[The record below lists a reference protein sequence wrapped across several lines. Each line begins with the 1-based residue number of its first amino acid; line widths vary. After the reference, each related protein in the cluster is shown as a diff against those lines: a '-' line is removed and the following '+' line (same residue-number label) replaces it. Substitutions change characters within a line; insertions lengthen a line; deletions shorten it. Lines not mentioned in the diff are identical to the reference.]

1 MFYSHTFLARKGPM
15 GTVWC
20 AAHLQHRLRKTDY
33 TRTDILS
40 TVECIM
46 FPEVPIALRM
56 SGHLLLGVVRIYS
69 KQVDYFFQDC
79 NYLELRLKKALLPTS
94 VNLPEGATYD
104 IVTNVNLPEGATQ
117 ATYNSITLPETF
129 QLDALQSDYDLR
141 AERFVDTHLKPQEEI
156 TLEDQ
161 VPIGGDQ
168 YVAIY
173 IDEDE
178 GRELSTENIASGLQ
192 ATPMEID
199 PHPPVGEGTPG
210 GPRHSPPSTPGGLN
224 ESAGQEAVAQEFPET
239 EVMRDASH
247 DVGVPSTPMWRD
259 RRDDVLEPDLVLAEQ
274 VTKDDQNVSPVV
286 EEMLPS
292 GGRSSP
298 PQRPEHP
305 SASAEV
311 GQGNTSSPLS
321 FGNGSPELAMRPSPP
336 PPPPPPEPE
345 QRRARQRKRK
355 LVIDDALVLSNQ
367 VIRAGLNDT
376 SRLKRARKEAPHT
389 SLGIWRSNKR
399 LKKDA
404 MFFEPLI
411 TGQCGDLSNM
421 HEQDFVFARAHPSS
435 TDEAREEATGAQS
448 PPSLGRD
455 EMEIEHLREN
465 VGPSEGDILHEVL
478 PVPSTLVSS
487 PVTFMHSPS
496 RQEDFTPAPA
506 SLGEQ
511 SDQVERTIDSGVLP
525 TPDPAA
531 STGHLHSDMDTPLT
545 IPEEDLRFEATA
557 LSDIP
562 EFDNSAGDLSFLEQ
576 DESTPTGSQGTPEV
590 GLSGKQRTPEFDAL
604 STRTRAV
611 AQYLKGQSSTTP
623 VSEGQSPA
631 STMPG
636 PGDLSLNAVLEGK
649 SRKICA
655 RMFFETLVLKNCGLI
670 DVKQEEPYGDIT
682 LKATSKLWKEQ
693 L

>member
-33 TRTDILS
+33 TRTNILS

-79 NYLELRLKKALLPTS
+79 NYLDLLLKKALLSMT

-104 IVTNVNLPEGATQ
+104 IVTNGNLPEGATQ

-129 QLDALQSDYDLR
+129 QLDSLQSDYDLR

-247 DVGVPSTPMWRD
+247 DVGVPSTPMWQD

-274 VTKDDQNVSPVV
+274 VTKDDQNVSPVA

-336 PPPPPPEPE
+336 PPPPPPEPK
-345 QRRARQRKRK
+345 QRCARQRKRK

-376 SRLKRARKEAPHT
+376 SRLKRERKEAPHT

-421 HEQDFVFARAHPSS
+421 HEQDFVFAQAHPSS
-435 TDEAREEATGAQS
+435 TDEAREEATGAQSS

-465 VGPSEGDILHEVL
+465 VDPTEGGDILHEVL
-478 PVPSTLVSS
+478 PMPSTLVSS
-487 PVTFMHSPS
+487 PVTSMRSPS
-496 RQEDFTPAPA
+496 RQEDFTPAPT

-531 STGHLHSDMDTPLT
+531 STGHLHSDIDTPLT
-545 IPEEDLRFEATA
+545 IPKEDLRFEATA
-557 LSDIP
+557 LSDIL
-562 EFDNSAGDLSFLEQ
+562 EFDNSAGVCYA
-576 DESTPTGSQGTPEV
+576 TI
-590 GLSGKQRTPEFDAL
+590 L
-604 STRTRAV
+604 STA
-611 AQYLKGQSSTTP
+611 KSSATATM
-623 VSEGQSPA
+623 
-631 STMPG
+631 ST
-636 PGDLSLNAVLEGK
+636 S
-649 SRKICA
+649 IQ
-655 RMFFETLVLKNCGLI
+655 LI
-670 DVKQEEPYGDIT
+670 
-682 LKATSKLWKEQ
+682 KA
-693 L
+693 

>member
-20 AAHLQHRLRKTDY
+20 AAHLQHSLRKTDY
-33 TRTDILS
+33 TRTNILS

-46 FPEVPIALRM
+46 YPEVPIALRM

-69 KQVDYFFQDC
+69 KQVEYFFQEC
-79 NYLELRLKKALLPTS
+79 NYLELRLRKAFLSTS
-94 VNLPEGATYD
+94 
-104 IVTNVNLPEGATQ
+104 VNLPEGATQ

-141 AERFVDTHLKPQEEI
+141 AERFVDTHLKPLEEI
-156 TLEDQ
+156 TLEEQ
-161 VPIGGDQ
+161 VPMGGDQ

-178 GRELSTENIASGLQ
+178 GRGLSTENIVSGLE

-199 PHPPVGEGTPG
+199 PQPPVGEGTPG
-210 GPRHSPPSTPGGLN
+210 GPQHSPQSTP
-224 ESAGQEAVAQEFPET
+224 AQEFPET

-247 DVGVPSTPMWRD
+247 DVGVPSTPMWQD

-274 VTKDDQNVSPVV
+274 VTKDDQNRSPVGVV

-298 PQRPEHP
+298 PQHREHP

-336 PPPPPPEPE
+336 PPPPPPE
-345 QRRARQRKRK
+345 QRPARQRKRK
-355 LVIDDALVLSNQ
+355 VVIDEALVLSNQ
-367 VIRAGLNDT
+367 VLKAGLNDT
-376 SRLKRARKEAPHT
+376 SRLKRARKEVPHS
-389 SLGIWRSNKR
+389 SLGIWRSSKR

-404 MFFEPLI
+404 MFFFEPLI
-411 TGQCGDLSNM
+411 TGQCGELSNM
-421 HEQDFVFARAHPSS
+421 HEKDFVFARAHPSS

-448 PPSLGRD
+448 SSPSGRD
-455 EMEIEHLREN
+455 DMEIEHLREN
-465 VGPSEGDILHEVL
+465 VGPTEGDILHEVL
-478 PVPSTLVSS
+478 PMPSTLVSS
-487 PVTFMHSPS
+487 PVTSLPSPS
-496 RQEDFTPAPA
+496 RQEDFTPAPT
-506 SLGEQ
+506 SLGPQ
-511 SDQVERTIDSGVLP
+511 SDQAERTIDSGILP

-623 VSEGQSPA
+623 ISEGQSPA

-649 SRKICA
+649 TRKICA

-670 DVKQEEPYGDIT
+670 DVKQEEPYGDKCRIQ
-682 LKATSKLWKEQ
+682 KA
-693 L
+693 

>member
-1 MFYSHTFLARKGPM
+1 MDDGNVAQRRNQQRRETDTTPASPEGEEDSSVAGRPSSATAADLRFSATANSGNRNPQPQKPYLRFPATNRNPQLQKPYTNPGPM

-33 TRTDILS
+33 TRTNILS
-40 TVECIM
+40 TIECIM

-79 NYLELRLKKALLPTS
+79 NYLDLRLKKALLSMT

-104 IVTNVNLPEGATQ
+104 IVTNGNLPEGATQ

-224 ESAGQEAVAQEFPET
+224 EGAGQEAVAQEFPET

-247 DVGVPSTPMWRD
+247 DVGVPSTPMWQD

-274 VTKDDQNVSPVV
+274 VTEDDQNVSSVA
-286 EEMLPS
+286 EGMLPS

-311 GQGNTSSPLS
+311 GQGNTSSPPS
-321 FGNGSPELAMRPSPP
+321 FGKC
-336 PPPPPPEPE
+336 
-345 QRRARQRKRK
+345 Q
-355 LVIDDALVLSNQ
+355 
-367 VIRAGLNDT
+367 
-376 SRLKRARKEAPHT
+376 
-389 SLGIWRSNKR
+389 
-399 LKKDA
+399 
-404 MFFEPLI
+404 
-411 TGQCGDLSNM
+411 
-421 HEQDFVFARAHPSS
+421 
-435 TDEAREEATGAQS
+435 
-448 PPSLGRD
+448 
-455 EMEIEHLREN
+455 
-465 VGPSEGDILHEVL
+465 
-478 PVPSTLVSS
+478 
-487 PVTFMHSPS
+487 
-496 RQEDFTPAPA
+496 
-506 SLGEQ
+506 
-511 SDQVERTIDSGVLP
+511 
-525 TPDPAA
+525 
-531 STGHLHSDMDTPLT
+531 
-545 IPEEDLRFEATA
+545 
-557 LSDIP
+557 
-562 EFDNSAGDLSFLEQ
+562 
-576 DESTPTGSQGTPEV
+576 
-590 GLSGKQRTPEFDAL
+590 
-604 STRTRAV
+604 
-611 AQYLKGQSSTTP
+611 
-623 VSEGQSPA
+623 
-631 STMPG
+631 MP
-636 PGDLSLNAVLEGK
+636 
-649 SRKICA
+649 C
-655 RMFFETLVLKNCGLI
+655 F
-670 DVKQEEPYGDIT
+670 QH
-682 LKATSKLWKEQ
+682 Q
-693 L
+693 

>member
-79 NYLELRLKKALLPTS
+79 NYLELRLKKALLPMT
-94 VNLPEGATYD
+94 VNLSEGATYD

-129 QLDALQSDYDLR
+129 QLDALQSDYNLR

-355 LVIDDALVLSNQ
+355 LVIDDALVLSN
-367 VIRAGLNDT
+367 
-376 SRLKRARKEAPHT
+376 H
-389 SLGIWRSNKR
+389 
-399 LKKDA
+399 
-404 MFFEPLI
+404 
-411 TGQCGDLSNM
+411 GDLSNM

-465 VGPSEGDILHEVL
+465 VGPTEGGDILHEVL
-478 PVPSTLVSS
+478 PMPSTLVSS
-487 PVTFMHSPS
+487 PVTSMRSPS
-496 RQEDFTPAPA
+496 RPEDFTPAPA

-511 SDQVERTIDSGVLP
+511 SDQVERNIDSGVLP

-531 STGHLHSDMDTPLT
+531 STGHLHSDIDTPLT